1 MLTAQGVRWVADITH
16 AYRKKHNELCTQARI
31 QTDRERDYES
41 CRCVRQICLLGAHNI
56 ASRVSWCFTPS
67 QPARLYQGD
76 IASRHKNNKQD

>member
-41 CRCVRQICLLGAHNI
+41 CRCV
-56 ASRVSWCFTPS
+56 
-67 QPARLYQGD
+67 
-76 IASRHKNNKQD
+76 